1 MTFSLFKEV
10 IMMKKL
16 ALIATGFVC
25 AGLLGACSNQG
36 MESSNKSETK
46 QTSTTGPSEQAGK
59 KVQEFNL
66 QGVDGKTYRLSD
78 YKGKK
83 VYLKFWA
90 SWCSICLS
98 TLEDTNE
105 LAKEEAGKDYVV
117 LSVVAPT
124 FNGEKSA
131 ADFKNW
137 YQSLDYKDFPVL
149 LDSKGELL
157 KEYGIR
163 SYPSALFIA
172 SDGTLAKTHIG
183 YMSKE
188 DIVQTLKEM
197 K

>member
-16 ALIATGFVC
+16 ALVAAGFLC
-25 AGLLGACSNQG
+25 TGLLGACSNQG

-46 QTSTTGPSEQAGK
+46 QTSTTGSSEQAGK

-83 VYLKFWA
+83 VYLKF
-90 SWCSICLS
+90 C
-98 TLEDTNE
+98 
-105 LAKEEAGKDYVV
+105 
-117 LSVVAPT
+117 
-124 FNGEKSA
+124 
-131 ADFKNW
+131 
-137 YQSLDYKDFPVL
+137 
-149 LDSKGELL
+149 KGDLL

>member
-16 ALIATGFVC
+16 ALVATGFVC
-25 AGLLGACSNQG
+25 AGLLGACSSQG
-36 MESSNKSETK
+36 MA
-46 QTSTTGPSEQAGK
+46 TSTKDMSQQTAQAGARQPSGK
-59 KVQEFNL
+59 KVKEFSL
-66 QGVDGKTYRLSD
+66 QGLDGKTYRLSD

-124 FNGEKSA
+124 FNGEKTG
-131 ADFKNW
+131 F
-137 YQSLDYKDFPVL
+137 
-149 LDSKGELL
+149 
-157 KEYGIR
+157 
-163 SYPSALFIA
+163 
-172 SDGTLAKTHIG
+172 H
-183 YMSKE
+183 
-188 DIVQTLKEM
+188 
-197 K
+197 

>member
-1 MTFSLFKEV
+1 MKEGRGHLRMTFSLFKEV

-16 ALIATGFVC
+16 ALVAAGFLC
-25 AGLLGACSNQG
+25 TGLLGACSNQG

-46 QTSTTGPSEQAGK
+46 QTSTTGSSEQAGK

-105 LAKEEAGKDYVV
+105 LAKEEIGRASCRERVCQYV
-117 LSVVAPT
+117 
-124 FNGEKSA
+124 
-131 ADFKNW
+131 
-137 YQSLDYKDFPVL
+137 
-149 LDSKGELL
+149 
-157 KEYGIR
+157 
-163 SYPSALFIA
+163 
-172 SDGTLAKTHIG
+172 
-183 YMSKE
+183 
-188 DIVQTLKEM
+188 
-197 K
+197 